1 MSDFIILEFIE
12 RPPYVTIEGRDYY
25 VDKNGRGIRYLLSED
40 HLMATCTVQV
50 NHISKGAYHNLS
62 QLKCI
67 RIPSLVRS
75 IGLYAFSNCSSL
87 DSVIFDYGDDISIED
102 VLYDEHFETQDT
114 FTEPEKLTHVHG
126 HVHEDHLNLLVD
138 CGKPIS
144 RGSSISSITIIKE
157 HIHFRKSR
165 SRSHSRSRS
174 RSHSH
179 EKPDCHRS
187 RSSSSSSSSSHSCH
201 ENNQKCGELVDIVEY
216 NTSLRVFT
224 INKIDVLNISLIKVN
239 YGTKSVKILA
249 IPYNCNSN
257 VKIIGG
263 TNLKPGSN
271 LVTVI
276 VTGEE
281 FDSRSYNVIVFVKL
295 LPDELGC
302 LLEGTLVKTPEGY
315 APIETIREGDYIRTL
330 KYDIVV
336 TKVGEWE
343 VNLND
348 EHQRNDL
355 SRRMYKIPAGR
366 LNCNKDTYISHY
378 HRILIDDPSNAEN
391 LKLFRLPEKIGLEV
405 ANPDNFAVDGK
416 YKFYHLQIKY
426 GNYFIVSGDC
436 IVESWETGAKYF

>member
-25 VDKNGRGIRYLLSED
+25 VDKNGRGIRYLLSDD

-165 SRSHSRSRS
+165 SRSRSRS

-187 RSSSSSSSSSHSCH
+187 RSSSSSSSSSSHSCH

-216 NTSLRVFT
+216 NTSFRVFT